1 MHTLKLFY
9 SVSNGGDGSAYPQ
22 FSLNE
27 ELVDI
32 HQEMENDLRG
42 EGWGEPCTG
51 CIELESESPITIS
64 QSQLSI
70 TKASL
75 LETVKYYLDGGYYKS
90 ETVKKS
96 AEKFKEQIEKVI
108 E

>member
-1 MHTLKLFY
+1 MHKLILYY

-32 HQEMENDLRG
+32 HQEMQNELRG

-51 CIELESESPITIS
+51 SIELESESPITVS

-75 LETVKYYLDGGYYKS
+75 LETVEDYMDGGYYKS
-90 ETVKKS
+90 ESVKKT
-96 AEKFKEQIEKVI
+96 AQQFKEQIEKVI

>member
-1 MHTLKLFY
+1 MHKLTLYY

-32 HQEMENDLRG
+32 HQEIQNELHG

-51 CIELESESPITIS
+51 SIELESESPIKVS
-64 QSQLSI
+64 QSQISI

-75 LETVKYYLDGGYYKS
+75 LETVEYYIADSKRES
-90 ETVKKS
+90 VKKI
-96 AEKFKEQIEKVI
+96 AQQFKEQIEKVI